1 MSESITLHKFPPTE
15 QVSRLAKL
23 VILGGADLDS
33 LEEKLYDAIATNNT
47 TINDSTS
54 SHESKIFLCDVKNA
68 TDSKEHTGP
77 LIKLLDLWLSIRA
90 SQEYN
95 LIRKRIDYIITTWR
109 VVESINQ
116 VIHSG
121 NENNISVIE
130 SFAYDMIK
138 QFNDFTIFYFYW
150 MNLILT
156 NTERTIHIARKGK
169 EDRLDTLM
177 DIVIRNAHDE
187 IRYDSGMAP
196 NIQTLLR
203 KHLPLPFYIG
213 NLDLFNLKLRNV
225 IDDENLTRRLN
236 GLKALNQWIE
246 GHRANAMSGI
256 ATCYEEWI
264 KQSSNTDNSKQGADI
279 IMCLAYIIEEI
290 VREDLAPAHEF
301 LEIMCDKLHR
311 SDNVLMLPYIYH
323 LYLDIGQGQSDVE
336 RKIRILEKYPSVTKL
351 KDSLFEE
358 ALMSQSLEWDERHM
372 LARNFINKHNTTENA
387 DGGTRS
393 NDTADLPLSKY
404 SFSVSDKVKREIL
417 DIELLEFMSKGDY
430 IRALNALIASANS
443 NIIASEVVI
452 IMLVKNFY
460 DQKDLQSI
468 QKLRA
473 NLSNMSK
480 LANDIFRWEIKLTMQ
495 GIYSLWNESKRQ
507 IALEDS
513 LIQYQMILNNGV
525 GIDSDTRQSA
535 ITAVLRYIRLF
546 VEELCQDE
554 QNAALQNVEKFGK
567 ICLDTNETYHLL
579 LILWEALF
587 FSHRYSHYVLAKDF
601 LKRNPKV
608 ATQIDFLA
616 MLNKASK
623 LNQEKYF
630 LELFNIS
637 LEFDL
642 NIDLKSNL
650 LAALLTYYCENGM
663 KAPAKEYVQISVDL
677 KIPVSAD
684 TMLKFNQLNI
694 KPNIISQFLQ
704 YIKVNS
710 KK

>member
-1 MSESITLHKFPPTE
+1 MSENITLYKFPPTE
-15 QVSRLAKL
+15 KVSRLAKL

-33 LEEKLYDAIATNNT
+33 LEEKLYDAIATKGT
-47 TINDSTS
+47 TLNDSTS
-54 SHESKIFLCDVKNA
+54 SHESKNFLCDVKNA
-68 TDSKEHTGP
+68 TDSKDHTTP
-77 LIKLLDLWLSIRA
+77 LIKLLDSWLLIRA

-95 LIRKRIDYIITTWR
+95 LIRKRIDYIIATWR

-150 MNLILT
+150 MSLILT

-169 EDRLDTLM
+169 EDLLDALM
-177 DIVIRNAHDE
+177 DIVIRNVHDQ
-187 IRYDSGMAP
+187 IHYDSGIAP

-213 NLDLFNLKLRNV
+213 NLDLFNSKLRNV
-225 IDDENLTRRLN
+225 IHDENLTRRLN
-236 GLKALNQWIE
+236 GFKALNQWIE
-246 GHRANAMSGI
+246 GHRANAMSDI
-256 ATCYEEWI
+256 ASCYEEWI
-264 KQSSNTDNSKQGADI
+264 KQSRNTDNSKQGADI

-301 LEIMCDKLHR
+301 LEIMCDKLQC

-323 LYLDIGQGQSDVE
+323 LYLDIGQGESDVE
-336 RKIRILEKYPSVTKL
+336 RKIRILEKYPQVTTL

-358 ALMSQSLEWDERHM
+358 ALMSKSLEWDERHM
-372 LARNFINKHNTTENA
+372 MTRNFIRKHSTTENA
-387 DGGTRS
+387 NGGTRPK
-393 NDTADLPLSKY
+393 DTADLPLSKY
-404 SFSVSDKVKREIL
+404 SYSVSDTVKRELL
-417 DIELLEFMSKGDY
+417 DIELLEFMSKGNH
-430 IRALNALIASANS
+430 IRALNSLIASANN
-443 NIIASEVVI
+443 NIMASEVVI
-452 IMLVKNFY
+452 TMLVKNFY

-468 QKLRA
+468 QLLRV
-473 NLSNMSK
+473 NLSKMSK

-495 GIYSLWNESKRQ
+495 GIFSLWNESKRQ

-525 GIDSDTRQSA
+525 GIDADTRQST
-535 ITAVLRYIRLF
+535 ITTVLRYIRLF

-554 QNAALQNVEKFGK
+554 QNSALQNVEKFGK
-567 ICLDTNETYHLL
+567 ICLDTNETYDLL
-579 LILWEALF
+579 LILWETLF
-587 FSHRYSHYVLAKDF
+587 FSHKYSHYVLAKEF

-608 ATQIDFLA
+608 TTQINFSK
-616 MLNKASK
+616 MLKKASK

-637 LEFDL
+637 LEYNL
-642 NIDLKSNL
+642 NTDLKSKL
-650 LAALLTYYCENGM
+650 LAALLTHYCESGM
-663 KAPAKEYVQISVDL
+663 KVHAKEYVQISIEL
-677 KIPVSAD
+677 NIPVPED

-694 KPNIISQFLQ
+694 NPNIISQFLQ
-704 YIKVNS
+704 YIKFDS